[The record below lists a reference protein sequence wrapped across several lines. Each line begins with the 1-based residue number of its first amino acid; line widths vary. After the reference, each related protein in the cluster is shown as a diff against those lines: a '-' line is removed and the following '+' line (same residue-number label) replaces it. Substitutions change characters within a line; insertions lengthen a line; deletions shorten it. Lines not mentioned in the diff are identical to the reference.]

1 MLMRMF
7 LVACLIVGSVNKS
20 DADVITGWNFNSVPP
35 DAVLTTGTTATSVGS
50 GTASLIGG
58 TTATFAT
65 GAGTIGGA
73 DNSAWNVTSWAAQ
86 GTGSGTRGVQFTGST
101 AGFTNIMLDMDLRMS
116 STVSRFFQLQATSDG
131 STYSNVSGGVA
142 TGPTVLNNNVTA
154 TMSSSGLIQIQSS
167 PATQQF
173 AEGFRYTFESNSLFE
188 NNANFGF
195 RLLAVFDPV
204 NGSNYISSNAGTTA
218 AYSVNGTFRLDNIA
232 ISGTSAV
239 PEPTSIAL
247 LSVAGFAG
255 LAASY
260 RRRKAKKTAAV

>member
-1 MLMRMF
+1 M
-7 LVACLIVGSVNKS
+7 
-20 DADVITGWNFNSVPP
+20 
-35 DAVLTTGTTATSVGS
+35 
-50 GTASLIGG
+50 IGG
-58 TTATFAT
+58 TSGTFAT
-65 GAGTIGGA
+65 GAGTIGGT
-73 DNSAWNVTSWAAQ
+73 DNTGWNVTSWAAQ

-101 AGFTNIMLDMDLRMS
+101 AGFTNITLDMDLRMS

-131 STYSNVSGGVA
+131 STYGNVSGGVA

-173 AEGFRYTFESNSLFE
+173 AEGFRYSFATNSLFE

-195 RLLAVFDPV
+195 RLLSVFDPV

-232 ISGTSAV
+232 INGITAV

-260 RRRKAKKTAAV
+260 RRRKAKKSAAA

>member
-1 MLMRMF
+1 MLMRLC
-7 LVACLIVGSVNKS
+7 LVACLILGSVSKS
-20 DADVITGWNFNSVPP
+20 HADVITGWNFNSVVP
-35 DAVLTTGTTATSVGS
+35 DATPSTGTNAASVGT

-58 TTATFAT
+58 TSATFAT
-65 GAGTIGGA
+65 GAGTIGGN
-73 DNSAWNVTSWAAQ
+73 DNSGWNVTNWAAQ

-101 AGFTNIMLDMDLRMS
+101 AGFTNITLDMDLRMS
-116 STVSRFFQLQATSDG
+116 GTVSRFFQLQATSDG

-142 TGPTVLNNNVTA
+142 TGPTVLNNNLA
-154 TMSSSGLIQIQSS
+154 AAMSSSGLIEIQSS
-167 PATQQF
+167 SGGQQF
-173 AEGFRYTFESNSLFE
+173 AEGFRYSFATNSLFE

-218 AYSVNGTFRLDNIA
+218 AYGTGGTFRLDNIS
-232 ISGTSAV
+232 INGTSAV

-255 LAASY
+255 LAVSY
-260 RRRKAKKTAAV
+260 RRRKAKKSAAV

>member
-1 MLMRMF
+1 MLMRMC
-7 LVACLIVGSVNKS
+7 LVACLILGSVNKS
-20 DADVITGWNFNSVPP
+20 NADVITGWNFNSVTP
-35 DAVLTTGTTATSVGS
+35 DATLTTGTTAASVGT
-50 GTASLIGG
+50 GTASVIGG
-58 TTATFAT
+58 TNASFAT
-65 GAGTIGGA
+65 GAGTIGGT
-73 DNSAWNVTSWAAQ
+73 DNSGWNITTFAAQ

-101 AGFTNIMLDMDLRMS
+101 AGFTNITLDMDLRMS
-116 STVSRFFQLQATSDG
+116 GTASRFFQLQATSDG
-131 STYSNVSGGVA
+131 STYGNVSGGVA

-173 AEGFRYTFESNSLFE
+173 AEGFRYSFATNSLFE

-195 RLLAVFDPV
+195 RLLSVFDPV

-232 ISGTSAV
+232 INGITAV

-260 RRRKAKKTAAV
+260 RRRKAKKSAAA